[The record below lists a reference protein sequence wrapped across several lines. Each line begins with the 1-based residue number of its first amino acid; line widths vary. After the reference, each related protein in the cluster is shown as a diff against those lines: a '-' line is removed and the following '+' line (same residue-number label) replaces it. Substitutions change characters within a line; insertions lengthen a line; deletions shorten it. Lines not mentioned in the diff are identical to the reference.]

1 MARKT
6 LEDALGVAG
15 SETII
20 GTGVTVRGNL
30 HSESDITIDGQLNG
44 DIKTT
49 GDVTIGMNGRVTANI
64 QGANVSVAGN
74 LTGNIKASGEVSIRE
89 TGHVEGDITAMGLA
103 ISSGAVF
110 IGRSIMEA
118 PPTLAEPAPDPK
130 LPEPTNPVDRD

>member
-1 MARKT
+1 MARKI

-30 HSESDITIDGQLNG
+30 HSESDITIDGTLNG

-49 GDVTIGMNGRVTANI
+49 GDVTIGLNGRVTANVEA
-64 QGANVSVAGN
+64 ANITIAGT
-74 LTGNIKASGEVSIRE
+74 LTGDIHASGEVSIRE
-89 TGHVEGDITAMGLA
+89 TGHVKGDIKALGLA

-110 IGRSIMEA
+110 IGRSLMEA
-118 PPTLAEPAPDPK
+118 PPTLANHEPDQQ
-130 LPEPTNPVDRD
+130 LPETTNPATKD